1 MNTLA
6 LNNNEKTKKLIELP
20 NEVCRRLA
28 VQAAAMG
35 TSVKKLI
42 ENMVINSM
50 EDSDDEAIYAYL
62 TRTQPDGNIMMSEDE
77 QSDLITRL
85 RKKSQLDEV

>member
-1 MNTLA
+1 MNTIV

-35 TSVKKLI
+35 MSVKKLI
-42 ENMVINSM
+42 ESMVISSL
-50 EDSDDEAIYAYL
+50 EDTDDDAIFAYL
-62 TRTQPDGNIMMSEDE
+62 TKTQPDGNIMMSDRE

-85 RKKSQLDEV
+85 RQKSQVDEV

>member
-6 LNNNEKTKKLIELP
+6 LNKTEKTKKLIELP
-20 NEVCRRLA
+20 NDVCRRLA

-42 ENMVINSM
+42 ENLVINSI
-50 EDSDDEAIYAYL
+50 DDTDDEAIYAYL
-62 TRTQPDGNIMMSEDE
+62 SRSQPEGNIMMSDNE

-85 RKKSQLDEV
+85 RKMAQTDEI

>member
-6 LNNNEKTKKLIELP
+6 LNKTEKTKKLIELP
-20 NEVCRRLA
+20 NDVCRRLA

-42 ENMVINSM
+42 ENLVINSI
-50 EDSDDEAIYAYL
+50 DDTDDEAIYAYL
-62 TRTQPDGNIMMSEDE
+62 SRSQPEGNIMMSDNE

-85 RKKSQLDEV
+85 RKKAQTDEI

>member
-1 MNTLA
+1 MNTIV
-6 LNNNEKTKKLIELP
+6 LNNNEKTKKIIELP

-35 TSVKKLI
+35 MSVKKLI
-42 ENMVINSM
+42 ESMVINSLN
-50 EDSDDEAIYAYL
+50 DVDDDAIYTYL
-62 TRTQPDGNIMMSEDE
+62 SKTQPDGNIMMSDRE

-85 RKKSQLDEV
+85 RQKSLADEV